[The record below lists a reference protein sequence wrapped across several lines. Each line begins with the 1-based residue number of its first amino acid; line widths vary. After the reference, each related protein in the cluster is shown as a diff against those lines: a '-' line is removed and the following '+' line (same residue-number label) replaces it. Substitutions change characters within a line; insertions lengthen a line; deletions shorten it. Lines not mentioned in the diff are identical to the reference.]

1 MSRSTRPKQYLDA
14 LNNVIPYEVAQDAI
28 RVSYEGGAN
37 VRYYGTCRPNESRES
52 QGDYERK
59 FTWRIYRLS
68 YDGNKVT
75 AKMFAIGSNDNDAQW
90 DNALNFVSVSAVT
103 NANPGVVT
111 LTVTTWPDGTAIA
124 NGDKFEVL
132 SGSGMTELNGNF
144 YYVSGWN
151 GVSMTFNLHVGNN
164 KDADDNTNENTSAFG
179 VYTGSAV
186 MHKRTYANAI
196 YN

>member
-28 RVSYEGGAN
+28 RVSYEGGPN

-52 QGDYERK
+52 NLDYEK
-59 FTWRIYRLS
+59 KQTWRIYRLS
-68 YDGNKVT
+68 YDGNKVVS
-75 AKMFAIGSNDNDAQW
+75 KSFAVGSNDNEIQW
-90 DNALNFVSVSAVT
+90 DNLSNFVSISSVT

-111 LTVTTWPDGTAIA
+111 LAVTTWPDGSSIA
-124 NGDKFEVL
+124 NGDKFEIL
-132 SGSGMTELNGNF
+132 SAAGMTELNKNF

-151 GVSMTFNLHVGNN
+151 VVSKTFNLHVGNN
-164 KDADDNTNENTSAFG
+164 KDSDDSTNENTSAYG
-179 VYTGSAV
+179 IYAGGAV
-186 MHKRTYANAI
+186 MHKRTYANVI

>member
-59 FTWRIYRLS
+59 FTWRIYRLT
-68 YDGNKVT
+68 YDGNKVIS
-75 AKMFAIGSNDNDAQW
+75 KSFALGSNDNDTQW
-90 DNALNFVSVSAVT
+90 DNSLNFISISSLT
-103 NANPGVVT
+103 NANPGLVT
-111 LTVTTWPDGTAIA
+111 VGVTTWPDGSSIA
-124 NGDKFEVL
+124 NGDKFEIL
-132 SGSGMTELNGNF
+132 SAATMTEVNGNF

-151 GVSMTFNLHVGNN
+151 GVSMTFNLHKGNGLDSDVG
-164 KDADDNTNENTSAFG
+164 TNENTTAFG
-179 VYTGSAV
+179 VYGGGGV